1 LTGNA
6 QINSGKTST
15 EDAGEASVARDL
27 SLLLKPTL
35 GASILFTI
43 VPGLLL
49 GPRLPDAGLIFFTM
63 LGTYLVALSSFAYN
77 QLLEIPTDGIMERTR
92 NRPLP
97 AGRFQPFTVHLIGS
111 SLLGVGMF
119 LLVMYVNVLAAAA
132 ALASFLWYVF
142 VYTAWLKPRSPLN
155 TVIGGAA
162 GSIGPLIGEAAV
174 SGQITVEGWMMFLI
188 LFLWQPPHFWCLGIK
203 YRDQYAKAGLP
214 ILPVARG
221 VGVTL
226 NQMIFYQV
234 LLLLSIFSMYFP
246 LGMAGE
252 VFLVPAFGFGCM
264 VLYFMLRLRAEYGAA
279 TASTGASGTNAADDA
294 QFGTAKP
301 TAPGGLSPLK
311 IFFLTILHMLIWH
324 IALGA
329 DIYLRRWL

>member
-1 LTGNA
+1 MTGNA
-6 QINSGKTST
+6 QTNSRNETARKQSL
-15 EDAGEASVARDL
+15 ARDL

-43 VPGLLL
+43 IPGLLL
-49 GPRLPDAGLIFFTM
+49 GPDLPNASLIFFTM
-63 LGTYLVALSSFAYN
+63 LGTYLVAIASFAYN
-77 QLLEIPTDGIMERTR
+77 QLLEVPTDAIMERTR
-92 NRPLP
+92 IRPLP
-97 AGRFQPFTVHLIGS
+97 SGRMQPLTVHLIGS
-111 SLLGVGMF
+111 SLLGLGMF

-142 VYTAWLKPRSPLN
+142 IYTAWLKPRSPLN
-155 TVIGGAA
+155 TVLGGAA
-162 GSIGPLIGEAAV
+162 GSIGPLIGEAAA

-203 YRDQYAKAGLP
+203 YRDQYGRAGIP
-214 ILPVARG
+214 ILPVAKG

-252 VFLVPAFGFGCM
+252 VFLVPAFGFGCL
-264 VLYFMLRLRAEYGAA
+264 VLYFMLRLKTGFTGEPDP
-279 TASTGASGTNAADDA
+279 TAGGDAHSGASP
-294 QFGTAKP
+294 FGKS
-301 TAPGGLSPLK
+301 GLSPLK
-311 IFFLTILHMLIWH
+311 VFFLTILHMLIWH
-324 IALGA
+324 LALGA
-329 DIYLRRWL
+329 DIYIRRWM

>member
-1 LTGNA
+1 MEQARNV
-6 QINSGKTST
+6 QP
-15 EDAGEASVARDL
+15 GEQSVARDL
-27 SLLLKPTL
+27 ALLLKPTL

-43 VPGLLL
+43 IPGLLL
-49 GPRLPDAGLIFFTM
+49 GPQLPNAGLIFFTM
-63 LGTYLVALSSFAYN
+63 LGTYLVAIASFAYN
-77 QLLEIPTDGIMERTR
+77 QLLEIPTDGIMERTQ

-111 SLLGVGMF
+111 SLLGLGMF
-119 LLVMYVNVLAAAA
+119 LLVMYVNALAALA

-142 VYTAWLKPRSPLN
+142 IYTAWLKPRSPLN
-155 TVIGGAA
+155 TVLGGAA
-162 GSIGPLIGEAAV
+162 GSIGPLIGEAAA
-174 SGQITVEGWMMFLI
+174 SGQITLEGWMMFLI

-214 ILPVARG
+214 ILPVAKG
-221 VGVTL
+221 VATTL

-234 LLLLSIFSMYFP
+234 LLLLSIFSMYYP

-252 VFLVPAFGFGCM
+252 VFLIPAFGFGCL
-264 VLYFMLRLRAEYGAA
+264 VLYFMLRMRTKFESQRDAESADPVAGHGPAA
-279 TASTGASGTNAADDA
+279 GH
-294 QFGTAKP
+294 
-301 TAPGGLSPLK
+301 GLSPLK

-324 IALGA
+324 LALGA

>member
-1 LTGNA
+1 MTGNA
-6 QINSGKTST
+6 RTNSDAASPGRPGPAKPADESGKQSL
-15 EDAGEASVARDL
+15 ARDL

-43 VPGLLL
+43 IPGLLL
-49 GPRLPDAGLIFFTM
+49 GPQLPDASLIFFTM
-63 LGTYLVALSSFAYN
+63 LGTYLVAIASFAYN

-97 AGRFQPFTVHLIGS
+97 AGRFQPFAVHLIGS
-111 SLLGVGMF
+111 SLLGLGLF
-119 LLVMYVNVLAAAA
+119 LLVMYVNSLAAIA

-142 VYTAWLKPRSPLN
+142 IYTAWLKPRSSLN
-155 TVIGGAA
+155 TVLGGAA
-162 GSIGPLIGEAAV
+162 GSIGPLIGEAAA

-203 YRDQYAKAGLP
+203 YRDQYARAGLP
-214 ILPVARG
+214 ILPVAKG

-252 VFLVPAFGFGCM
+252 VFLIPGFGFGCL
-264 VLYFMLRLRAEYGAA
+264 VLYYMLRLRADFERTKDDD
-279 TASTGASGTNAADDA
+279 TAGRIA
-294 QFGTAKP
+294 
-301 TAPGGLSPLK
+301 PLK
-311 IFFLTILHMLIWH
+311 VFFLTILHMLIWH
-324 IALGA
+324 LALGA
-329 DIYLRRWL
+329 DIYLRRWA